1 MAVKSAI
8 IKGTPY
14 LSAVGVNAG
23 ESLGNTS
30 KLTYTVTTEEK
41 ELPDFQNPGGGL
53 DDAFDRFKSATVA
66 LSCRHVSVKTL
77 ELALGGTATAVLAGA
92 VVDEVHNVVGLDKLI
107 MLDNLPDLAVAPIV
121 KAGTGS
127 TVYVKDID
135 YTVKRVG
142 IIPLSTGAI
151 VAAADL
157 KISYTKI
164 KAQRVQALV
173 NMIQENRL
181 VFDGIN
187 ERSNAPWAAVMHRVK
202 FGPAKSVELIGD
214 DFISFDIEGKLL
226 AYDAITAVGKSQ
238 YMEMLVGSL

>member
-8 IKGTPY
+8 IKGTAY

-23 ESLGNTS
+23 ESLGNSS
-30 KLTYTVTTEEK
+30 KLTYAVTTEEK
-41 ELPDFQNPGGGL
+41 ELADYQNPGGGL
-53 DDAFDRFKSATVA
+53 DDAFDRFKSATVS
-66 LSCRHVSVKTL
+66 LSCRHVSIKTL
-77 ELALGGTATAVLAGA
+77 ELALGGTATAVAAGA
-92 VVDEVHNVVGLDKLI
+92 IGDEVHNVVALDKLI
-107 MLDNLPDLAVAPIV
+107 MLDNLPDLSIPVVV

-127 TVYVKDID
+127 TVYVKDVD
-135 YTVKRVG
+135 YAVKRVG
-142 IIPLSTGAI
+142 IIPLPDGDIVSGADI
-151 VAAADL
+151 KV
-157 KISYTKI
+157 SYTKI

-187 ERSNAPWAAVMHRVK
+187 ERSNATWAAIMHRVK
-202 FGPAKSVELIGD
+202 FGPAKNIELIGD